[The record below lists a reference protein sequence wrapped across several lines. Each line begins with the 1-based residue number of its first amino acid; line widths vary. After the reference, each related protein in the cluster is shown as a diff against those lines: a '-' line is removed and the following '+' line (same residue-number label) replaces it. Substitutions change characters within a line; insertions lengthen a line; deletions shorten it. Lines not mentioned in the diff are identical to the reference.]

1 MLHVRTNLNF
11 YKLTEIVID
20 KTHMGTW
27 SSRLLL
33 LYIFQIGQN
42 AFSGG
47 DNLLITGHTN
57 TQKIVMALP
66 PFLLAPA
73 SHFMDLFKRLRT

>member
-47 DNLLITGHTN
+47 DNELITGHTN
-57 TQKIVMALP
+57 TQISDGFATIFACSSF
-66 PFLLAPA
+66 PF
-73 SHFMDLFKRLRT
+73 HGFV